1 MTGHLGFHLGRRQ
14 LGGMSQLAQNLR
26 VANILAHDKIG
37 DEKLVHQGVGYGG
50 LFRQHHQ
57 PVGEIGVG
65 SGFDA
70 VQVDMDAVRSHG
82 GFNGVQH
89 FAHPLGIAEFAQQ
102 ILAAV
107 DTVNRQVGV
116 ELVGAPAHFDGR
128 CATLPLHKSRLQA
141 PPAKVAPR
149 TDQVAVKIN
158 PHLPDFG
165 IECEY
170 HQVWRRGSAMS
181 ERVNKAISAA
191 LQAAKSNPTLA
202 QKALIT
208 AALEDDQLLRELVA
222 PYLKPI
228 VAQAIERATRAPRPA
243 AAAPASKTLSTT
255 AKAILA
261 DLRAGYN
268 PMKAAVSASE
278 ALPQRPSASG
288 RHVSTLK
295 LIAAAYQVKR
305 GERA

>member
-1 MTGHLGFHLGRRQ
+1 
-14 LGGMSQLAQNLR
+14 
-26 VANILAHDKIG
+26 
-37 DEKLVHQGVGYGG
+37 
-50 LFRQHHQ
+50 
-57 PVGEIGVG
+57 
-65 SGFDA
+65 
-70 VQVDMDAVRSHG
+70 
-82 GFNGVQH
+82 
-89 FAHPLGIAEFAQQ
+89 
-102 ILAAV
+102 
-107 DTVNRQVGV
+107 
-116 ELVGAPAHFDGR
+116 
-128 CATLPLHKSRLQA
+128 
-141 PPAKVAPR
+141 
-149 TDQVAVKIN
+149 
-158 PHLPDFG
+158 
-165 IECEY
+165 
-170 HQVWRRGSAMS
+170 MS

-243 AAAPASKTLSTT
+243 AAPASGPLSTT

-278 ALPQRPSASG
+278 ALPQRPNASG